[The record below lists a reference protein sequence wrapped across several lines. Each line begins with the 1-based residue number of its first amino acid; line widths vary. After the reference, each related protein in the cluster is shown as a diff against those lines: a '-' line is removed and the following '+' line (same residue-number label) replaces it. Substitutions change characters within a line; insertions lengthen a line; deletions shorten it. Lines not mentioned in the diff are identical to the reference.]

1 MKNKIAEG
9 LQTLFKQRSEFIVL
23 GLTGRTGSG
32 CTSAAEIL
40 CKMHDQIEL
49 LPVSDP
55 ENDVHDRKNAIIHSW
70 FKENWSP
77 FTKISVSDIIVSFLF
92 DEDESKLQGLL
103 ENKGTLAERE
113 RVFTEFSKLKEE
125 YRDSLEAA
133 RSKANPQDLEK
144 LTKTRKFFQEI
155 LPPFASDL
163 RHAIGNADI
172 EFLQVLG
179 DNLRKSG
186 SCYSSEPN
194 TGRLF
199 SVPDRVRWLIQ
210 ILRNAKGA
218 GDNEGRDYFVIDAL
232 RNPFEIL
239 YFRERIA
246 PFYLMAI
253 NSPDLDRKTR
263 LHKRDY
269 KESQIKALDKKEYP
283 EINKPLAGYDA
294 FVSQNIQSCI
304 EKADIYITNAGTTE
318 YGEAPD
324 LRPLSECL
332 IKYVSLI
339 QHPGLITPTRQERC
353 MQVAY
358 TAKINSG
365 CISRQVGAVVT
376 DQDYVIHAVG
386 WNDVPLGQ
394 VPCLLRRVDDV
405 IHKRADACTFSEYE
419 RKNKE
424 FVTHLTKVYG
434 TKDSVKLRGRNVSF
448 CFKDAYNSIAQSKNQ
463 VHTRSLH
470 AEENAFLQV
479 SKKGGVGL
487 EGGALFSTA
496 SPCELCSKKA
506 YQLGIGDIYY
516 IDPYPGISS
525 KHVLS
530 VGTKQPKMHLFVG
543 AIGEAY
549 HRLYTPILPYKDE
562 LDSLMA

>member
-1 MKNKIAEG
+1 MKTKIADG
-9 LQTLFKQRSEFIVL
+9 LQVLFKQRSEFIVL

-32 CTSAAEIL
+32 CTSAANIL
-40 CKMHDQIEL
+40 CKSNAQIEL
-49 LPVSDP
+49 LPVKEP
-55 ENDVHDRKNAIIHSW
+55 GNDVHDRKNAIIHSW
-70 FKENWSP
+70 FGENWSS

-92 DEDESKLQGLL
+92 EGEVSKLQQLL
-103 ENKGTLAERE
+103 DNKGSATDRD
-113 RVFTEFSKLKEE
+113 RVFSEFSTIKETYLE
-125 YRDSLEAA
+125 SLEAA
-133 RSKANPQDLEK
+133 VSKANIQAPEL
-144 LTKTRKFFQEI
+144 LTKTRHFFQEI
-155 LPPFASDL
+155 LPGFARFL
-163 RHAIGNADI
+163 RDSIGNSDI
-172 EFLQVLG
+172 EFLQLLG

-186 SCYSSEPN
+186 SCYSSEAI
-194 TGRLF
+194 TSRLF
-199 SVPDRVRWLIQ
+199 SVPDRIRWLIQ
-210 ILRNAKGA
+210 VLRNS
-218 GDNEGRDYFVIDAL
+218 NETVGNDERDYFVIDAL

-246 PFYLMAI
+246 AFYLVAI
-253 NSPDLDRKTR
+253 NSPDMDRKTR
-263 LHKRDY
+263 LYKHDY
-269 KESQIKALDKKEYP
+269 KESQIKTLDKKEYP
-283 EINKPLAGYDA
+283 EINKPLSGYDA

-304 EKADIYITNAGTTE
+304 EKADIYITNSGTVE

-339 QHPGLITPTRQERC
+339 QHPGLVTPTRQERC

-376 DQDYVIHAVG
+376 DQDYVIHAIG

-405 IHKRADACTFSEYE
+405 IHKRADVYTFSEYE

-424 FVTHLTKVYG
+424 FVSHLTKIYG
-434 TKDSVKLRGRNVSF
+434 TRDNAKLKGRNVSF
-448 CFKDAYNSIAQSKNQ
+448 CFKDAYNSIIQEKNQ

-479 SKKGGVGL
+479 SKKGGTGL

-506 YQLGIGDIYY
+506 YQLGIRDIYF

-525 KHVLS
+525 NHVLS
-530 VGTKQPKMHLFVG
+530 AGTKQPQMHLFVG

-549 HRLYTPILPYKDE
+549 HRLYTPILSYKDE
-562 LDSLMA
+562 LNSLIT